1 MYCKTAAAWVSLHVG
16 FFAGF
21 RMFCKILLM
30 VLCVRPCT
38 DVSFSSIALS
48 YLSPVDG
55 GDGEKA
61 FYHSVFFQFPV
72 ALI

>member
-1 MYCKTAAAWVSLHVG
+1 MYCKTAAAWVSLHVDL
-16 FFAGF
+16 FAGL

-30 VLCVRPCT
+30 ILCVRPGT
-38 DVSFSSIALS
+38 DVSSSSIALS

-55 GDGEKA
+55 GDGENA
-61 FYHSVFFQFPV
+61 FFHSVFFQFPV